1 MASLEGLDQIYE
13 RHSKSVYR
21 RALQLLGDRGAAE
34 DATQEVFVRVIRAG
48 GIVPAEPTPTA
59 WLYRVT
65 TNLCLNRLRDHTR
78 QQALLASNYAVE
90 DTVAP
95 AAEAH
100 ATVSQILDRVPE
112 ELQEAAIYFFVDGLT
127 YDEIAPLLGVSRRTV
142 SNRLSAF
149 RELMTSLFPEARS
162 AS

>member
-1 MASLEGLDQIYE
+1 MAGWEGLDRIYQ
-13 RHSKSVYR
+13 RYSKSVYR
-21 RALQLLGDRGAAE
+21 RALQLLADQAAAE
-34 DATQEVFVRVIRAG
+34 DSTQEVFVKVMRAG
-48 GIVPAEPTPTA
+48 GSVPAEPTPTA

-78 QQALLASNYAVE
+78 QQALLASKYAVE
-90 DTVAP
+90 DAVAP
-95 AAEAH
+95 AAEART
-100 ATVSQILDRVPE
+100 TVSQILDRVPE

-149 RELMTSLFPEARS
+149 RELMVSLFPEARS